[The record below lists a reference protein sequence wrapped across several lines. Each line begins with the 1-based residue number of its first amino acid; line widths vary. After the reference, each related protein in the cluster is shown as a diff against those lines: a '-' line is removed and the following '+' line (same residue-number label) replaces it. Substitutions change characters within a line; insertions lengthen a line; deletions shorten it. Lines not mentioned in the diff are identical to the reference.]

1 MESKILIIDDEREIC
16 EILRDYLT
24 LEGFKVELCL
34 NGEDA
39 LKRFLEVNPQ
49 LVVLDIM
56 LPSVSGIELCKE
68 LRAISNVPIIML
80 SAKGG
85 DVDKIITLGFGAD
98 DYVTKPFSPA
108 EMVARIKAQL
118 RRFTKLNVKEEDLKV
133 LIFGELYIDS
143 KSYRVRSFGREL
155 DLSAKE
161 FEMLWFLAKN
171 KGQVFSKEQI
181 FDHVWGFNEY
191 GDINTITV
199 HIRKIR
205 EKIEKDPAN
214 PKYIKTVWGIGY
226 KFEYIEGDD
235 N

>member
-1 MESKILIIDDEREIC
+1 
-16 EILRDYLT
+16 
-24 LEGFKVELCL
+24 
-34 NGEDA
+34 
-39 LKRFLEVNPQ
+39 
-49 LVVLDIM
+49 
-56 LPSVSGIELCKE
+56 
-68 LRAISNVPIIML
+68 
-80 SAKGG
+80 
-85 DVDKIITLGFGAD
+85 
-98 DYVTKPFSPA
+98 
-108 EMVARIKAQL
+108 MVARIKAQL

-191 GDINTITV
+191 GDINTVTV